1 MAKESFEKRQRRRQR
16 YLANKGPPKPK
27 KKDDP
32 DYHIKRKEAKKIA
45 NALRYER
52 LKNNPEYIAKR
63 KAYAQRP
70 DRQKAQLERSRKRR
84 LSSEYIKKEKLRHA
98 KYNAREDIKAK
109 AKAKR
114 STREYKD
121 YHNNLMKKEC
131 HQKRLKAQRKRL
143 TEIGYHKSPERKAK
157 AKEYCIKNIE
167 KVRKRKN
174 KYKKSEKGKLMG
186 RKEQVIKR
194 YGHNAHEICELSYQI
209 KRKIK
214 ELLDEN
220 RQKAS

>member
-16 YLANKGPPKPK
+16 YLANRSPPKPK

-32 DYHIKRKEAKKIA
+32 NYYIKRKEAKKIA
-45 NALRYER
+45 NALRHER
-52 LKNNPEYIAKR
+52 LKNNFEYITKR
-63 KAYAQRP
+63 KAYNKRP
-70 DRQKAQLERSRKRR
+70 ERLEYEKMRKKKRR
-84 LSSEYIKKEKLRHA
+84 LDPKYLEQEKLRHA
-98 KYNAREDIKAK
+98 KYNAREDVKAKIKAK
-109 AKAKR
+109 R
-114 STREYKD
+114 LTREYKD
-121 YHNNLMKKEC
+121 YHNNLMKEER

-143 TEIGYHKSPERKAK
+143 TEIGYHRSPERKAK